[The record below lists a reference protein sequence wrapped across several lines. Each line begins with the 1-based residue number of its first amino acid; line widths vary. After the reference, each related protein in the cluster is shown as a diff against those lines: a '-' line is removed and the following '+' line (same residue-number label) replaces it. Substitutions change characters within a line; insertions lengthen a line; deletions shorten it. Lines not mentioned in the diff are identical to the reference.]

1 MSEGGLGDPSR
12 SGWLAGLRGWVGR
25 AELSWIGGLMAAL
38 AHTLTCT
45 HCALCPHHHVCAP
58 SPPRRLQVHGGPF
71 QLHAG
76 ALPGTH
82 PLAPEGLLLEV
93 WQIAED
99 YEAAQT
105 R

>member
-1 MSEGGLGDPSR
+1 
-12 SGWLAGLRGWVGR
+12 
-25 AELSWIGGLMAAL
+25 MAAY
-38 AHTLTCT
+38 
-45 HCALCPHHHVCAP
+45 HHVCPLP
-58 SPPRRLQVHGGPF
+58 STQVHGGPF

-82 PLAPEGLLLEV
+82 PLAPEGVLLEV

-99 YEAAQT
+99 YEAALM